1 MTETY
6 TAWDGKEYSW
16 PPPDGWV
23 QRSDGRYW
31 PAEEAAAAPP
41 SAATPPPAS
50 TPPPAAAPPPAVPP
64 PAAPTPQPIPVPQ
77 QQSFDP
83 GPPPEIKSSKTGMIV
98 LLSIFGV
105 LVLMFGGCTFF
116 VFRTANSVS
125 DGIDEFG
132 ESIEEFEENQI
143 EARNEVSIEDGS
155 CSIVDGQPTATVIIQ
170 NRSGGRSDYRITVT
184 FTDGTGRRL
193 TSGSEKI
200 DSIDDGLDIR
210 ADITSIDTGL
220 AGVLTC
226 AVGDVIRTSSD
237 TAVN

>member
-16 PPPDGWV
+16 PPPDGWG

-31 PAEEAAAAPP
+31 PAEEAAA
-41 SAATPPPAS
+41 
-50 TPPPAAAPPPAVPP
+50 TPPPAAPP

-83 GPPPEIKSSKTGMIV
+83 GPPPEVKSSKTGMII
-98 LLSIFGV
+98 LLVIFGL
-105 LVLMFGGCTFF
+105 LVLMFGACTVF
-116 VFRTANSVS
+116 VVRTANTVS
-125 DGIDEFG
+125 DGIDEFE
-132 ESIEEFEENQI
+132 ESIGEFEENQI

-155 CSIVDGQPTATVIIQ
+155 CLIVDGAPTATVLIE
-170 NRSGGRSDYRITVT
+170 NRSGGRSDYRVTVT

-193 TSGSEKI
+193 TSGLKTIESV
-200 DSIDDGLDIR
+200 DDGSDVTT
-210 ADITSIDTGL
+210 DITSADTGI
-220 AGVLTC
+220 AGIITC